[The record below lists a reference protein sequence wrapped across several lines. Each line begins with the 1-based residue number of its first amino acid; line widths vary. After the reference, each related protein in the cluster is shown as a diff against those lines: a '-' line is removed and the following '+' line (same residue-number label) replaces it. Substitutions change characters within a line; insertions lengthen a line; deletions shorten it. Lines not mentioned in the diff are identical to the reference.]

1 MMKYKERKELVSM
14 VLTLLVIALVCSSL
28 LGVVN
33 ALTKDRIAEI
43 QAETLAAAMQQVLPN
58 ATEFQNINLR
68 LDPKFM
74 EENAVTAIYE
84 AGDEGYV
91 VLVSPRG
98 FGGELVMTVG
108 IDTDLA
114 VTGVVITEH
123 SETAG
128 LGTKAQTP
136 EYLSQYLGKSGT
148 LQIVKGAAAEGQ
160 ISAVSG
166 ATVTSKAVAAG
177 VQAALRAAGAAA

>member
-1 MMKYKERKELVSM
+1 MKYRERKELFSM

-33 ALTKDRIAEI
+33 ALTKDKIAEI
-43 QAETLAAAMQQVLPN
+43 QAEALAQSMRQVLPDAEHFN
-58 ATEFQNINLR
+58 EISGR
-68 LDPKFM
+68 LDPAFM
-74 EENAVTAIYE
+74 EENDVDAIYL
-84 AGDEGYV
+84 ADDDGYV

-108 IDTDLA
+108 IDPDLA
-114 VTGVVITEH
+114 VTGIVITEQ
-123 SETAG
+123 SETPG

-136 EYLSQYLGKSGT
+136 EYLSQYVGKTGT
-148 LQIVKGAAAEGQ
+148 LQLVKGAAAEGQ

-166 ATVTSKAVAAG
+166 ATVSSRGITAG
-177 VQAALRAAGAAA
+177 VQAALRAAGNVA